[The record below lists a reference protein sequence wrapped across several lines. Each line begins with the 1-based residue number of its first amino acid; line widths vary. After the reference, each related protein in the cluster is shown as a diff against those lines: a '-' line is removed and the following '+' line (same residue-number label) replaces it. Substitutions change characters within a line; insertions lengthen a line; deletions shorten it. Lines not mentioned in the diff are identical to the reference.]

1 MMNPLAATS
10 THYRS
15 GFVNYFAFDISLL
28 ADPSMIGR
36 LVLQVVLLMCSGFF
50 SGSETALFSLS
61 QMDLQKLRRQ
71 RHRNSDTLHALLDQP
86 RRLITSILC
95 GNEMVNIFSGHRG
108 QRAFHFADYRR
119 TRSR

>member
-1 MMNPLAATS
+1 MNPLAATS

-71 RHRNSDTLHALLDQP
+71 RHRNSDTLHALAVCPPSRPKARAPGTRRPSGP
-86 RRLITSILC
+86 RR
-95 GNEMVNIFSGHRG
+95 
-108 QRAFHFADYRR
+108 RR
-119 TRSR
+119 RP